1 MNRGESM
8 AHLDDTVAGVK
19 GIGPKKQ
26 KLLAG
31 MGIHTLRDVL
41 TLYPFR
47 YDDWSELAPVREWRG
62 RDTAVFVGRVTHLDV
77 SNTSRRNVKVVK
89 AVLEGAQ
96 GEIVATW
103 FGRYQME
110 KYLYPGVQLL
120 VFGRV
125 SANYSMELNV
135 QEHQFIKNEAQLRRL
150 LVVHPV
156 YSLTEGIGKVDML
169 HLSDAALAAVDELDE
184 PLTPEQAARYDLLGY
199 RDAVRRIHRPQ
210 SMADAERAYH
220 DLVVYEFLAMTLWGQ
235 RARNSVQTGIAHS
248 EPPLLADAFV
258 AALPY
263 ELTGAQKLSL
273 IHI

>member
-96 GEIVATW
+96 GEIVAIW

-110 KYLYPGVQLL
+110 KYL
-120 VFGRV
+120 
-125 SANYSMELNV
+125 
-135 QEHQFIKNEAQLRRL
+135 
-150 LVVHPV
+150 
-156 YSLTEGIGKVDML
+156 
-169 HLSDAALAAVDELDE
+169 
-184 PLTPEQAARYDLLGY
+184 
-199 RDAVRRIHRPQ
+199 
-210 SMADAERAYH
+210 
-220 DLVVYEFLAMTLWGQ
+220 
-235 RARNSVQTGIAHS
+235 
-248 EPPLLADAFV
+248 
-258 AALPY
+258 
-263 ELTGAQKLSL
+263 
-273 IHI
+273 

>member
-1 MNRGESM
+1 M

-77 SNTSRRNVKVVK
+77 ANTSRRNVKVVK

-135 QEHQFIKNEAQLRRL
+135 QEHQFIKNEAQLRR
-150 LVVHPV
+150 P
-156 YSLTEGIGKVDML
+156 
-169 HLSDAALAAVDELDE
+169 
-184 PLTPEQAARYDLLGY
+184 
-199 RDAVRRIHRPQ
+199 RR
-210 SMADAERAYH
+210 S
-220 DLVVYEFLAMTLWGQ
+220 G
-235 RARNSVQTGIAHS
+235 RARRAPHAGAGRALRSPRLSRRRAPH
-248 EPPLLADAFV
+248 PP
-258 AALPY
+258 AAEHGRCRARLP
-263 ELTGAQKLSL
+263 
-273 IHI
+273 

>member
-89 AVLEGAQ
+89 AVLEG
-96 GEIVATW
+96 EPVSYTHLTLPTI
-103 FGRYQME
+103 
-110 KYLYPGVQLL
+110 L
-120 VFGRV
+120 RV
-125 SANYSMELNV
+125 
-135 QEHQFIKNEAQLRRL
+135 
-150 LVVHPV
+150 
-156 YSLTEGIGKVDML
+156 
-169 HLSDAALAAVDELDE
+169 
-184 PLTPEQAARYDLLGY
+184 
-199 RDAVRRIHRPQ
+199 
-210 SMADAERAYH
+210 
-220 DLVVYEFLAMTLWGQ
+220 
-235 RARNSVQTGIAHS
+235 
-248 EPPLLADAFV
+248 
-258 AALPY
+258 
-263 ELTGAQKLSL
+263 
-273 IHI
+273 